1 MSTPGRSEWV
11 RHLRGLARPVLQV
24 APAPSGGASGGA
36 PEGGGA
42 ADLGAGVL
50 NEPFLAAV
58 REHPVASGSAP
69 PGSSP
74 EVALWWAVAGA
85 RVDVDALIS
94 QPTEG
99 SLLPQGL
106 YRAIEVWTESDLCA
120 VHALW
125 ILAQREGRTDWIDRV
140 DRVRKW
146 HLEYTQPDNATN
158 RAWALHVFL
167 LGPPPFATC
176 EPESRHYAETLLH
189 NAIAMD
195 GRPTPLNAWIFLDA
209 ARWIA
214 EKSDGVTE

>member
-1 MSTPGRSEWV
+1 MLDAAPGRSGV
-11 RHLRGLARPVLQV
+11 
-24 APAPSGGASGGA
+24 PSETDSGAG
-36 PEGGGA
+36 
-42 ADLGAGVL
+42 LGAGVL

-58 REHPVASGSAP
+58 RQAPVPPDAAP

-85 RVDVDALIS
+85 SVDVDAAIAE
-94 QPTEG
+94 PTEG

-120 VHALW
+120 LHALW
-125 ILAQREGRTDWIDRV
+125 ILAQREGRADWIERV
-140 DRVRKW
+140 DRVRQW

-167 LGPPPFATC
+167 LGSPPFELC

-189 NAIAMD
+189 NTIAMD
-195 GRPTPLNAWIFLDA
+195 GRPTPLNAWILLDA
-209 ARWIA
+209 ARWIESVPEQNEQDA
-214 EKSDGVTE
+214 HVS